1 MKAIKQQGTILLVDD
16 EEQIIYASS
25 LMLRADGFESVLTTG
40 DPRQV
45 LQLLADKTVAVVV
58 LDLCMPQMS
67 GQDLL
72 KDIVYAYPELP
83 VIVMTALDDLQMAV
97 ECMKAGAFDYL
108 VKPVEKERLL
118 SCVRRAVEHS
128 ALLDEI
134 TALKQRLLSGGPAD
148 VEAFAPIVTRNPK
161 MHSLFQYLEAVAGT
175 GHPVLITGET
185 GTGKELF
192 ARALHRLSGRKGDF
206 VAVNAAGLDDTV
218 LSDTLF
224 GHRRGAYTG
233 AEVEREGLVTRA
245 AGGTLFLDEIGDLEP
260 RSQQKLLRLLQ
271 EGEYYPLGSDR
282 TKKSDARI
290 VAATNRNLKELTAG
304 GAFRNDLY
312 YRLASHHLHVPP
324 LRERRDDLPLLME
337 HFVAESTAEM
347 GRKPLSYSPELITL
361 LASWHFPGN
370 IRELQAMV
378 HDAVARQKGGMLSLS
393 LFRDRMGDE
402 KAPVSTSFSDCSAL
416 LQSLEGPI
424 PTLKEA
430 EECIVSEALRRSG
443 GNQGIAAAMLGIT
456 RQALNKRLNKKQ
468 TE

>member
-1 MKAIKQQGTILLVDD
+1 MKAHKQRGTILLVDD
-16 EEQIIYASS
+16 EEHILYASS
-25 LMLRADGFESVLTTG
+25 LMLRADGFESVMTAG

-45 LQLLADKTVAVVV
+45 MQILADEAVAVVV

-67 GQDLL
+67 GQELL
-72 KDIVYAYPELP
+72 KEIAYTYPELP
-83 VIVMTALDDLQMAV
+83 VLVMTALDDLQTAV
-97 ECMKAGAFDYL
+97 DCMKAGAFDYL

-118 SCVRRAVEHS
+118 SSVRRAMERS
-128 ALLDEI
+128 ALLEEI
-134 TALKQRLLSGGPAD
+134 SALKQRLLDGGPAD
-148 VEAFAPIVTRNPK
+148 MEAFSPIVTRNAK
-161 MHSLFQYLEAVAGT
+161 MFSLFQYLEAVAGT

-192 ARALHRLSGRKGDF
+192 ARALHRISGRKGEF

-224 GHRRGAYTG
+224 GHRRGAYTS
-233 AEVEREGLVTRA
+233 AEGEREGLVTRA

-271 EGEYYPLGSDR
+271 EGDYYPLGSDR

-304 GAFRNDLY
+304 GGFRNDLY
-312 YRLASHHLHVPP
+312 YRLASHHLHIPP
-324 LRERRDDLPLLME
+324 LRERRDDLPLLLE
-337 HFVAESTAEM
+337 HFIAEATTEL

-378 HDAVARQKGGMLSLS
+378 HDAAARQKGGMLSLA

-402 KAPVSTSFSDCSAL
+402 KPLSSAAFTDCSSL
-416 LQSLEGPI
+416 LQSLEGAI

-430 EECIVSEALRRSG
+430 EECLVSEALRRSG
-443 GNQGIAAAMLGIT
+443 RNQGIAAAMLGIT

-468 TE
+468 AG